1 MEPRRNASDNA
12 FSTTGRYP
20 FGGLRHSPRG
30 APVWPRTFPTACLAV
45 LRERLLAG
53 KSVPARSLDL
63 YLRGGCLRMPAR
75 GVLSSTQTGGLR
87 SVQGS
92 EGGVMV
98 SKLSA
103 PSPLLQWGVLDWLHH
118 RPPGAREERVS
129 ALRSDAAERHPRP
142 VRRVLAALTPVPG
155 GDAAPARR
163 RWAARRAA
171 GAQIRP
177 HDPAPRPPGD
187 RGRGDVVPAAHRGA
201 LRGSSGSDHGDARR
215 LSAGPGGVP
224 RAAAPRHQQGGRA
237 TQAGDRRARRRR
249 RPDQS
254 CTPPGRAGPGR
265 PDPRTRLPGAPQD
278 APLVV
283 RCTLPVRILTNAC

>member
-103 PSPLLQWGVLDWLHH
+103 PSPLLQWGVLDVHLAVGGGASEADDDP
-118 RPPGAREERVS
+118 PPGQV
-129 ALRSDAAERHPRP
+129 
-142 VRRVLAALTPVPG
+142 
-155 GDAAPARR
+155 
-163 RWAARRAA
+163 
-171 GAQIRP
+171 
-177 HDPAPRPPGD
+177 
-187 RGRGDVVPAAHRGA
+187 DV
-201 LRGSSGSDHGDARR
+201 
-215 LSAGPGGVP
+215 GGV
-224 RAAAPRHQQGGRA
+224 AVLTGEDGGV
-237 TQAGDRRARRRR
+237 D
-249 RPDQS
+249 
-254 CTPPGRAGPGR
+254 
-265 PDPRTRLPGAPQD
+265 TR
-278 APLVV
+278 
-283 RCTLPVRILTNAC
+283 